1 MAPLDSFGT
10 RRHLTVGSSSYGYH
24 SLRAFALAV
33 GLSLDRLPFSL
44 RVLLE
49 NLLRNEDGEAVTEAD
64 LAAFARRADGR
75 ADDPTTE
82 QEVAFHPARVLMPD
96 SSGIP
101 LLVDLAAMRD
111 AVADGG
117 STRAGSSRSSPPT
130 SASTTRWR

>member
-10 RRHLTVGSSSYGYH
+10 RRQLTVGSSRYSYH

-75 ADDPTTE
+75 ADDPATE

-96 SSGIP
+96 SSC
-101 LLVDLAAMRD
+101 
-111 AVADGG
+111 
-117 STRAGSSRSSPPT
+117 
-130 SASTTRWR
+130 